1 MSNELFAE
9 LNDEQQ
15 ELVSGGISFE
25 EEVKSRYDLDTL
37 KTASLVTNGPVGNTS
52 VTLMDALDIDSKIS
66 KDLDIHV

>member
-52 VTLMDALDIDSKIS
+52 VSFVDALDIDSKIS

>member
-37 KTASLVTNGPVGNTS
+37 KTASLVTNGPVGNAS
-52 VTLMDALDIDSKIS
+52 VTLTDALDIDSKIS
-66 KDLDIHV
+66 KDLDIYV

>member
-37 KTASLVTNGPVGNTS
+37 KTASLVTNGPVGNAS